1 MTCIIRGMKA
11 IIEIDMDNAAFDKPN
26 AHFQLAKVLS
36 KMAHTVEIQIIE
48 EIGHMCTEAD
58 DNGNYVGRLEIVEGN
73 EVITQGDKKLKEMT
87 R

>member
-1 MTCIIRGMKA
+1 MKA

-36 KMAHTVEIQIIE
+36 KMAHTVEIQVIE

-58 DNGNYVGRLEIVEGN
+58 DNGNYVGRLEIVEDAIIN
-73 EVITQGDKKLKEMT
+73 QWK
-87 R
+87 